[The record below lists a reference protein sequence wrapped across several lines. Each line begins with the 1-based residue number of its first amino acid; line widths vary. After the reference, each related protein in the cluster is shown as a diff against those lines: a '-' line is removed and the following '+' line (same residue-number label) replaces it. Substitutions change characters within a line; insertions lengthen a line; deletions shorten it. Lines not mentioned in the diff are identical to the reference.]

1 MSPQRSLPFKYGI
14 NLDPNSTAASVNLL
28 LHSMFSQLDIS
39 LNGTLISNATNT
51 YPYRAL
57 LETLLT
63 YGEDAKQ
70 SQLTCQLF
78 YKDEAGRMDSVLVN
92 NQGGKRPNTGLQS
105 RRSITKESKEFDL
118 SLIHI

>member
-1 MSPQRSLPFKYGI
+1 
-14 NLDPNSTAASVNLL
+14 VNLL
-28 LHSMFSQLDIS
+28 LHSMFSQIDIS

-70 SQLTCQLF
+70 SQLTRQLF
-78 YKDEAGRMDSVLVN
+78 YKDEAGRMDLVLVN
-92 NQGGKRPNTGLQS
+92 NQGANRPNTGLQ
-105 RRSITKESKEFDL
+105 RRRTITKESKEFDML
-118 SLIHI
+118 GRLHADLFFQERYLLNEVG